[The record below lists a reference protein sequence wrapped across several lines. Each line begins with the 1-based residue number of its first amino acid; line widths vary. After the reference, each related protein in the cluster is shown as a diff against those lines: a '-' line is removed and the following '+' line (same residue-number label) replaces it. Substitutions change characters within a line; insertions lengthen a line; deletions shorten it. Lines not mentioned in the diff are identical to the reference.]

1 MDLVLKRKSYF
12 NKKVFYISLVI
23 SIFLNIFILIFFYN
37 ISKIVNPPKL
47 PEEPKIRFIEIKKEK
62 EILLKPKK
70 KVSKAEVEK
79 KNISKTTVGEEK
91 AKTLPKKKVKLAQ
104 LKKGQK
110 VKREA
115 IVNQPKAILPPKE
128 KKIVSTV
135 DKKQKN
141 KNTISTE
148 KPKEKTKVLSKPAN
162 IIKTEKKVEK
172 KLPPPP
178 KAPVLDESYSLSP
191 PKTPDVVGEGDKIS
205 DLVNVEGIK
214 EDNPS
219 KLLEG
224 IKTVSPT
231 RKQIQ
236 FGKDF
241 KEYDEN
247 IQGTAKT
254 RKLIYMP
261 PPPNIKTKIILPP
274 KSIKVKLWI
283 TPDGRVSNIVLLKR
297 TGDPSLDK
305 AIIEYVKAWRFN
317 KIDSDE
323 VQWAITTIRFK
334 VK

>member
-1 MDLVLKRKSYF
+1 MDLVLKKKSYF

-23 SIFLNIFILIFFYN
+23 SVFLNILILVFFSTV
-37 ISKIVNPPKL
+37 SKIVSPPKL
-47 PEEPKIRFIEIKKEK
+47 PKEPKIRFIEIEKEE

-70 KVSKAEVEK
+70 KVSKTEVEK
-79 KNISKTTVGEEK
+79 KNISRATVGEKK
-91 AKTLPKKKVKLAQ
+91 AKTLPKEKVKLAQ
-104 LKKGQK
+104 TEKGQK

-115 IVNQPKAILPPKE
+115 VVNKPKAILPPKE
-128 KKIVSTV
+128 KKVVST
-135 DKKQKN
+135 DKKQQN

-148 KPKEKTKVLSKPAN
+148 KPKEKEKVLSKPPN

-178 KAPVLDESYSLSP
+178 KAPVLDENYSLSP
-191 PKTPDVVGEGDKIS
+191 PKTPDVIGEEGEIS
-205 DLVNVEGIK
+205 DLANVEGIK
-214 EDNPS
+214 EGNPS

-224 IKTVSPT
+224 VKTVSPT

-261 PPPNIKTKIILPP
+261 PPPKIKTKVILPP
-274 KSIKVKLWI
+274 KSIKIKLWI
-283 TPDGRVSNIVLLKR
+283 NPDGEVSNVILLER

-305 AIIEYVKAWRFN
+305 AIIEYVKTWRFN
-317 KIDSDE
+317 KIDSNE

>member
-1 MDLVLKRKSYF
+1 MDISLKKKSYF
-12 NKKVFYISLVI
+12 NKKVFYTSLVI
-23 SIFLNIFILIFFYN
+23 SIFLNILILIFFSTV
-37 ISKIVNPPKL
+37 SKIVSPPKL
-47 PEEPKIRFIEIKKEK
+47 PEEPKIRFIEIEK
-62 EILLKPKK
+62 EEEIPLKPKK

-79 KNISKTTVGEEK
+79 KNISKATVGEEK
-91 AKTLPKKKVKLAQ
+91 AETLPKEKVKPAQ
-104 LKKGQK
+104 IEKGQK
-110 VKREA
+110 VKRETV
-115 IVNQPKAILPPKE
+115 VNQPKAILPPK
-128 KKIVSTV
+128 KKKVVST
-135 DKKQKN
+135 DKKQQN

-148 KPKEKTKVLSKPAN
+148 KPKEKEKVLNKPAN

-178 KAPVLDESYSLSP
+178 KTPVLDESYSLSP
-191 PKTPDVVGEGDKIS
+191 PKTPDVVGGEGKIS

-214 EDNPS
+214 EGNPS

-231 RKQIQ
+231 RKEIQ

-241 KEYDEN
+241 KEYDN
-247 IQGTAKT
+247 SIQGTAKT

-274 KSIKVKLWI
+274 KSVKVKIWI
-283 TPDGRVSNIVLLKR
+283 TPDGRVSNIILLKR

-317 KIDSDE
+317 KINTDE